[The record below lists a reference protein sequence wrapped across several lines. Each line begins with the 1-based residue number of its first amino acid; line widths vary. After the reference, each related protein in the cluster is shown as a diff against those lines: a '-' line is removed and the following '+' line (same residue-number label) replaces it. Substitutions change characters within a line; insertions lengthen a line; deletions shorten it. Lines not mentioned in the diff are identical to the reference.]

1 MTEIPAT
8 EEEAAAVAAAIER
21 GRLLFAKECE
31 FVMGVAKEAQLPA
44 AELPE
49 IAFAGRSNV
58 GKSSLLNALTNRN
71 SLARTSNTP
80 GRTREVNFFRLGGR
94 LMLVDLPGYG
104 YAKAGKEEI
113 ARWNKLIEDYLRGRS
128 NLRRVCL
135 LIDARRGIG
144 EPDRKVME
152 MLDKAAVVYQIILTK
167 VDKEKVGALAKIQ
180 EKAALE
186 VSRHGAAYPDI
197 MATSSAKKTGLAEVR
212 AACAALAESNAVDS
226 RPSETPTETSPETIP
241 KTPLADPS

>member
-1 MTEIPAT
+1 MSDSTVT
-8 EEEAAAVAAAIER
+8 EEETAKAAAAIAAIER
-21 GRLLFAKECE
+21 GRLLFAQECE
-31 FVMGVAKEAQLPA
+31 FVMGVRTEADLPL

-49 IAFAGRSNV
+49 VAFAGRSNV

-71 SLARTSNTP
+71 TLARTSNTP
-80 GRTREVNFFRLGGR
+80 GRTREVNFFRLGGQ

-144 EPDRKVME
+144 APDRKVME
-152 MLDKAAVVYQIILTK
+152 LLDKAAVVYQIILTK
-167 VDKEKVGALAKIQ
+167 VDKEKAGALAKIQ
-180 EKAALE
+180 ATAALE
-186 VSRHGAAYPDI
+186 VGRHGAAYPDI
-197 MATSSAKKTGLAEVR
+197 MVTSSAKKTGLAEVR
-212 AACAALAESNAVDS
+212 AACAALAETTSA
-226 RPSETPTETSPETIP
+226 ETTSAETNVTEEQ
-241 KTPLADPS
+241 